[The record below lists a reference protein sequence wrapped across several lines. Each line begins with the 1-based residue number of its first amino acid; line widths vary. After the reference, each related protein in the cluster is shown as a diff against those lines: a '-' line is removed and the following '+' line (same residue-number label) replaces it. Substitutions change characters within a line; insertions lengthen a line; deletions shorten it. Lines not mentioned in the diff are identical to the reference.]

1 MSTPGAAAA
10 AANDYLAKQNPHPRD
25 AHIHFDE
32 GPHKYTIDGIN
43 GVTADTEF
51 TSVTTFIHQ
60 HFEHFDAKKVIAGMM
75 HNQKKWND
83 PVANAKYYGKTAE
96 EIEQMWADAGKDAST
111 KGTAMHHKIE
121 CFYNTPPAL
130 ADPHQAITA
139 ATAAGVP
146 DSLACDPSSD
156 HQSSVAATLRSHRS
170 AKAEQD
176 TAVGGRNPHQSN
188 EVPPLGGGT
197 PPEFEYFLN
206 FNKEHVAGEGATLRP
221 YRTEWTVFH
230 EEAQIAGSIDMVYE
244 VIEHPVSN
252 GCDLSPDHQLPHQSS
267 VAATLSSHRSAK
279 AEQDTAVGGRNP
291 HHEEAQIAGSI
302 DMVYEVIESASTA
315 ASTPLA
321 IYDWKRCR
329 EIIKTNRTG
338 KFATHPA
345 IEHLPDT
352 NFWHYALQLN
362 TYKYI
367 LQTKYDKTITD
378 LYLIVLHPDAQNYQR
393 VKLPDLQTEVAELFE
408 ERIRQNKKQ

>member
-1 MSTPGAAAA
+1 MSTPAAAGAAAT
-10 AANDYLAKQNPHPRD
+10 NDYLAKQNPHPRD

-60 HFEHFDAKKVIAGMM
+60 HFEHFDAKKVIAAMM
-75 HNQKKWND
+75 RNQKKWND
-83 PVANAKYYGKTAE
+83 PIANAKYYGKTAE

-111 KGTAMHHKIE
+111 KGTAMHYQIE

-130 ADPHQAITA
+130 ADPHQATTA
-139 ATAAGVP
+139 ETA
-146 DSLACDPSSD
+146 D
-156 HQSSVAATLRSHRS
+156 
-170 AKAEQD
+170 
-176 TAVGGRNPHQSN
+176 
-188 EVPPLGGGT
+188 VPP
-197 PPEFEYFLN
+197 EIQYFLN
-206 FNKEHVAGEGATLRP
+206 FNQEHVAGETATLRP

-252 GCDLSPDHQLPHQSS
+252 GCDLSPDHQSPHQSS
-267 VAATLSSHRSAK
+267 VA
-279 AEQDTAVGGRNP
+279 TAVGGRNP

-302 DMVYEVIESASTA
+302 DMVYEVIEPESTA

-329 EIIKTNRTG
+329 EITKTNRAG

-345 IEHLPDT
+345 IDHLPDT

-408 ERIRQNKKQ
+408 ERIRRNTTTINGIP

>member
-1 MSTPGAAAA
+1 MSTPGAATAT

-75 HNQKKWND
+75 RNQKKWND

-130 ADPHQAITA
+130 ADPHQATSA
-139 ATAAGVP
+139 A
-146 DSLACDPSSD
+146 D
-156 HQSSVAATLRSHRS
+156 
-170 AKAEQD
+170 
-176 TAVGGRNPHQSN
+176 
-188 EVPPLGGGT
+188 VPP
-197 PPEFEYFLN
+197 EIQYFLN
-206 FNKEHVAGEGATLRP
+206 FNQEHVAAHDATLRP

-244 VIEHPVSN
+244 VIKPPVSN
-252 GCDLSPDHQLPHQSS
+252 ACELSPDHQSPHQSS
-267 VAATLSSHRSAK
+267 VA
-279 AEQDTAVGGRNP
+279 TAVGGRNP

-302 DMVYEVIESASTA
+302 DMVYSHISDDGS
-315 ASTPLA
+315 LM

-329 EIIKTNRTG
+329 EITKTNRAG

-408 ERIRQNKKQ
+408 ERIRRFAAATTEPN

>member
-1 MSTPGAAAA
+1 MTTPSAPTAGPTA
-10 AANDYLAKQNPHPRD
+10 AANDYLSKQNPHPRD

-32 GPHKYTIDGIN
+32 GPHKYTIEGIN

-60 HFEHFDAKKVIAGMM
+60 HFEHFDAKKVIAAMM
-75 HNQKKWND
+75 RNQKKWND

-111 KGTAMHHKIE
+111 KGTAMHHQIE
-121 CFYNTPPAL
+121 CFYNTPPAP
-130 ADPHQAITA
+130 AVAPATNDPVAP
-139 ATAAGVP
+139 ATN
-146 DSLACDPSSD
+146 DP
-156 HQSSVAATLRSHRS
+156 VAPATNDPVAPATNS
-170 AKAEQD
+170 
-176 TAVGGRNPHQSN
+176 QSN

-197 PPEFEYFLN
+197 PPEIQYFLN
-206 FNKEHVAGEGATLRP
+206 FNQEHVAGDDATLRP

-244 VIEHPVSN
+244 VIKPPVSN
-252 GCDLSPDHQLPHQSS
+252 ACELSPDNQSPHQSS
-267 VAATLSSHRSAK
+267 VA
-279 AEQDTAVGGRNP
+279 TAVGGRNP
-291 HHEEAQIAGSI
+291 HG
-302 DMVYEVIESASTA
+302 
-315 ASTPLA
+315 TPLA

-329 EIIKTNRTG
+329 EITKTNRAG

-408 ERIRQNKKQ
+408 ERIRNNKSK

>member
-1 MSTPGAAAA
+1 MSTPAAPTAAA

-60 HFEHFDAKKVIAGMM
+60 HFEHFDAKKVIAAMM
-75 HNQKKWND
+75 RNQKKWND

-111 KGTAMHHKIE
+111 KGTAMHHQIE

-130 ADPHQAITA
+130 ADPHQATTA
-139 ATAAGVP
+139 A
-146 DSLACDPSSD
+146 DI
-156 HQSSVAATLRSHRS
+156 
-170 AKAEQD
+170 
-176 TAVGGRNPHQSN
+176 
-188 EVPPLGGGT
+188 

-206 FNKEHVAGEGATLRP
+206 FNQEHVAGETATLRP

-230 EEAQIAGSIDMVYE
+230 EEAQIAGSIDMVYSH
-244 VIEHPVSN
+244 ISDD
-252 GCDLSPDHQLPHQSS
+252 GSLS
-267 VAATLSSHRSAK
+267 
-279 AEQDTAVGGRNP
+279 
-291 HHEEAQIAGSI
+291 
-302 DMVYEVIESASTA
+302 
-315 ASTPLA
+315 

-329 EIIKTNRTG
+329 EITKTNRAD

-408 ERIRQNKKQ
+408 ERIRRNTTRNGIPLEMV